1 MSYLQHFQ
9 AQETPGYGGSGPSI
23 WGCGLPPAPSA
34 VLSTAG
40 QQIQP
45 DTVSPHVS
53 SQFIEL
59 LKGYR
64 SSGGLLRAQMVAARC
79 NPRSGTDVHTLAG
92 WIVGR
97 KVVSFE
103 WLSSIWLPVFQ
114 FNPSDMSR
122 LSGLDEVLSELV
134 SVCDRW
140 EVASWFAQPNPW
152 LGDALPA
159 DQMATT
165 APEVLVA
172 ARAERFVIAG

>member
-1 MSYLQHFQ
+1 
-9 AQETPGYGGSGPSI
+9 
-23 WGCGLPPAPSA
+23 
-34 VLSTAG
+34 VLSKTG
-40 QQIQP
+40 QPAQP

-53 SQFIEL
+53 GPFKAL

-64 SSGGLLRAQMVAARC
+64 STGGLLRAQTVAALC
-79 NPRSGTDVHTLAG
+79 KPRGGTDMHTLAG

-103 WLSSIWLPVFQ
+103 WLSSIWLPMFQ

-122 LSGLDEVLSELV
+122 QNGLDEVLSELV
-134 SVCDRW
+134 SVCDGW
-140 EVASWFAQPNPW
+140 EIASWFAQPNPW

-159 DQMATT
+159 DQLATT
-165 APEVLVA
+165 APDVLVA

>member
-1 MSYLQHFQ
+1 MSHLHHFQ
-9 AQETPGYGGSGPSI
+9 TQERLGHRGSGLPV
-23 WGCGLPPAPSA
+23 WCGFPPALLA
-34 VLSTAG
+34 VVSKAG
-40 QQIQP
+40 QQIPP

-53 SQFIEL
+53 SQFIEM

-79 NPRSGTDVHTLAG
+79 SPCSGTDVHTLAG

-103 WLSSIWLPVFQ
+103 WLSSIWLPMFQ

-122 LSGLDEVLSELV
+122 QSGLDEVLSELV
-134 SVCDRW
+134 PVCDGW
-140 EVASWFAQPNPW
+140 EIASWFAQPNPW

-159 DQMATT
+159 DRLAST
-165 APEVLVA
+165 APDVLVA